1 MFSAHLSAVAAGEDI
16 RSGAELRHMSISEHK
31 HVSDV
36 DASARR
42 VEIFTGAGR
51 RRTWSADEKA
61 AIVAESR
68 ESGARV
74 CQVARRHALTPQQ
87 LFAWRREARL
97 RSAGGDDAPSFVPAV
112 IDVVSQSSAAAPNI
126 EARIETPELPPP
138 RPHAIELDV
147 NGTSVWIWREAD
159 AAMVTAIIA
168 ALKAGR

>member
-1 MFSAHLSAVAAGEDI
+1 
-16 RSGAELRHMSISEHK
+16 MSISEHK
-31 HVSDV
+31 HVSEV
-36 DASARR
+36 DAPARR

-97 RSAGGDDAPSFVPAV
+97 RSAGGGDAPSFVPAV

-126 EARIETPELPPP
+126 EARIET
-138 RPHAIELDV
+138 RARTRSSWTSR
-147 NGTSVWIWREAD
+147 TSVWIWREAD
-159 AAMVTAIIA
+159 PAMVTAII
-168 ALKAGR
+168 GR

>member
-1 MFSAHLSAVAAGEDI
+1 
-16 RSGAELRHMSISEHK
+16 MSISEHK
-31 HVSDV
+31 HVSEV
-36 DASARR
+36 DAPARR

-61 AIVAESR
+61 AIVAESC

-97 RSAGGDDAPSFVPAV
+97 RSTGGDEAPSFVPAV
-112 IDVVSQSSAAAPNI
+112 IAVASQSSAAAPSI